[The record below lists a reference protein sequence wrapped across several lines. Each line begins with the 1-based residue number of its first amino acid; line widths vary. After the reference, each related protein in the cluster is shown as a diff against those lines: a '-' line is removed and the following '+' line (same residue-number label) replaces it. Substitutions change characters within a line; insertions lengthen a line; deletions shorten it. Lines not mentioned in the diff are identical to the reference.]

1 MNLATL
7 FLLLALTFVVWT
19 FWRARPGILPE
30 ALHAA
35 LQAGTAVLVDV
46 REPAEW
52 TAGTARDAVLL
63 PLSDLRGP
71 RRQWQSFLEKNRGK
85 QLLLYCQSGA
95 RSSAA
100 AALLCR
106 EGFTAR
112 NAGSLAALERAAWP
126 VNRPQ
131 PATTPSNP

>member
-7 FLLLALTFVVWT
+7 FLVLALAIVVWT
-19 FWRARPGILPE
+19 LWRAPPEILPE

-52 TAGTARDAVLL
+52 AAGTARQAVLL

-71 RRQWQSFLEKNRGK
+71 RQQWRPFLEKNCGK

-100 AALLCR
+100 AALLRR

-112 NAGSLAALERAAWP
+112 NAGSLATLDRAGWP
-126 VNRPQ
+126 VSRLR
-131 PATTPSNP
+131 A